1 MFSTRF
7 ENSWL
12 SGEVPGDWKKGTIAP
27 ISQKGRKD
35 DLGNYRPASLTCV
48 VERGS
53 PGRIMEQI
61 LREAMLRHIQDKEVI
76 RDSQHGFTKSRSCQ
90 SGGLL

>member
-35 DLGNYRPASLTCV
+35 DLGNYRPASLMSV
-48 VERGS
+48 
-53 PGRIMEQI
+53 PGKLMEQI
-61 LREAMLRHIQDKEVI
+61 LLEESHMCDEEVI
-76 RDSQHGFTKSRSCQ
+76 
-90 SGGLL
+90 